1 MWIVQHFTLKSKLA
15 VVKQEEEEEIDWMN
29 RIEITDGI
37 CSLLYACHCTRP
49 LVRLKGIICK
59 HLHWGEGGGRYFQ
72 VFTALA
78 RFCVSPCCCWVGFGI
93 WCLEPTFFA
102 ADLIKTQTPLL
113 TPTLSLKQETVRRFG
128 EIQSLSTLFPSS
140 LSSRWPISSNGDVGS
155 ISNISLK
162 PSYMYPPSA
171 TAGTK
176 QDFQGNQN
184 QRRTCQCSE
193 IKILLTST
201 WQSMHCRVI
210 LRQICPQHYE
220 TPPLAPDWS
229 APAHLNI

>member
-102 ADLIKTQTPLL
+102 ADRNPNTSSSESHAFAETGNRPEIWGNTKSLDPLPFFIILPL
-113 TPTLSLKQETVRRFG
+113 T
-128 EIQSLSTLFPSS
+128 
-140 LSSRWPISSNGDVGS
+140 
-155 ISNISLK
+155 
-162 PSYMYPPSA
+162 
-171 TAGTK
+171 
-176 QDFQGNQN
+176 
-184 QRRTCQCSE
+184 
-193 IKILLTST
+193 
-201 WQSMHCRVI
+201 H
-210 LRQICPQHYE
+210 
-220 TPPLAPDWS
+220 
-229 APAHLNI
+229 